1 MIFIKLVELLGSLQ
15 LGDRIPAHHQSLQ
28 IDEHYCIKSILNV
41 IFLHVCLP
49 SQLHEKTGEEHLTAI
64 LDMKLMI

>member
-1 MIFIKLVELLGSLQ
+1 MTLSSFNTCDGTHFHLGKEFHPHNDL
-15 LGDRIPAHHQSLQ
+15 HQ
-28 IDEHYCIKSILNV
+28 KSILNV